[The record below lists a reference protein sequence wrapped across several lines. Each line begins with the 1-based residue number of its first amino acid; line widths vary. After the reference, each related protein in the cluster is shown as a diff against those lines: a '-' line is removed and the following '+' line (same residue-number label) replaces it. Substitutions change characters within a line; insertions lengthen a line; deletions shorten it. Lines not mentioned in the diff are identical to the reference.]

1 MGARAS
7 RRHGH
12 LVCHGRWTIQV
23 WELGNLL
30 AEGGDH
36 LDLRGLV
43 VPDEVRTV
51 ARAVARTIARRV
63 SCLVPAWLCV
73 ASAVE

>member
-1 MGARAS
+1 M
-7 RRHGH
+7 
-12 LVCHGRWTIQV
+12 CHGRWTIQV

-30 AEGGDH
+30 AEEGDH

-43 VPDEVRTV
+43 VPDEVRAV
-51 ARAVARTIARRV
+51 ARAVARAVGRAVGRTVGRTVARR
-63 SCLVPAWLCV
+63 SCLVPAWLRV

>member
-1 MGARAS
+1 M
-7 RRHGH
+7 
-12 LVCHGRWTIQV
+12 

-43 VPDEVRTV
+43 VPDEVRAV
-51 ARAVARTIARRV
+51 ARAVGRAVARR
-63 SCLVPAWLCV
+63 SCLLPAWLCV

>member
-1 MGARAS
+1 M
-7 RRHGH
+7 
-12 LVCHGRWTIQV
+12 

-30 AEGGDH
+30 AEEGDH

-43 VPDEVRTV
+43 VPDEVRAV
-51 ARAVARTIARRV
+51 ARAVARAVGRTAARR
-63 SCLVPAWLCV
+63 SCLVPAWLRV

>member
-1 MGARAS
+1 M
-7 RRHGH
+7 
-12 LVCHGRWTIQV
+12 

-30 AEGGDH
+30 AEEGDH

-43 VPDEVRTV
+43 VPDEVRAV
-51 ARAVARTIARRV
+51 ARAVGRAVARR
-63 SCLVPAWLCV
+63 SCLLPAWLCV